1 MVGAAAGAGA
11 APEEVTKMEAGLI
24 VAVLMG
30 AIGAAAA
37 AVIRDTP
44 TEPIERPA
52 GPDPD
57 SR

>member
-1 MVGAAAGAGA
+1 
-11 APEEVTKMEAGLI
+11 MEAGLI